1 MNIYSVLDDSEN
13 EDESPKV
20 TVTTV
25 KKPKEE
31 TTVSKKDSLK
41 KEPSSKPADKAVEV
55 ATEEVKP
62 KSKGILAT

>member
-20 TVTTV
+20 TTV

-31 TTVSKKDSLK
+31 SNVAKKDAGK
-41 KEPSSKPADKAVEV
+41 KEPTPKATKVVE

-62 KSKGILAT
+62 KSKG